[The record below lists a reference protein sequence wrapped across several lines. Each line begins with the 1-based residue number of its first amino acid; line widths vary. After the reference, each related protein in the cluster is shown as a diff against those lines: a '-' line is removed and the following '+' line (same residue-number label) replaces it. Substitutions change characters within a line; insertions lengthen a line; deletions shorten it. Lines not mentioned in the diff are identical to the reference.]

1 MDDTVRVTTRSRV
14 QRDTARLPLEE
25 EGGVGGASNAEAVN
39 RRGGSLS
46 AASRDLNM
54 SHAVTSRGV
63 GVCCGCRGGGEGAT
77 LWRFA
82 GRCQACRCYG
92 AGVDLYR
99 AHFNPLTIANASGSN
114 LRFIVENHVQ
124 QGTVDFNVA
133 VVINE
138 TQFPKLVHEKTHA
151 RACRANHLRQCL
163 LADFRND
170 RLGPTFFAKIRQE
183 QKDPR

>member
-1 MDDTVRVTTRSRV
+1 MHVRPTTS
-14 QRDTARLPLEE
+14 TAR
-25 EGGVGGASNAEAVN
+25 
-39 RRGGSLS
+39 
-46 AASRDLNM
+46 
-54 SHAVTSRGV
+54 
-63 GVCCGCRGGGEGAT
+63 
-77 LWRFA
+77 
-82 GRCQACRCYG
+82 
-92 AGVDLYR
+92 
-99 AHFNPLTIANASGSN
+99 ANASGSN

-133 VVINE
+133 VVVNE

-151 RACRANHLRQCL
+151 RACRADHFRQCL